1 MSIQVI
7 CPNVKCRERFV
18 VSDKFAGQTG
28 PCPKCKSPIRIPK
41 KEEDIKI
48 HAPEDAG
55 PKDASGKLV
64 LKPIARKDAK
74 FSIVLAVIIGVMVVV
89 ALGGAYAIGVVF
101 EGNAPWWILAP
112 GAVLLAIPLGYG
124 GYAFLRDDE
133 LEPYS
138 GQELLVRSVIAA
150 AIYASIWGIFALLRV
165 FVFPEGIS
173 LMVLA
178 IVGLPLAAV
187 GAVAAYG
194 SLDLSFGSA
203 ALHFGLYAVFTLALA
218 LLMKVD
224 LIGDPSNAP
233 RRGPRKSPTQTTPA
247 PSAAPVKPRRAD
259 SIELRKNAP
268 HVRLS

>member
-74 FSIVLAVIIGVMVVV
+74 FSIVLAVIIGVMVVA
-89 ALGGAYAIGVVF
+89 ALGGAFAIGRLYGEKGPPV
-101 EGNAPWWILAP
+101 WILVP
-112 GAVLLAIPLGYG
+112 GAILLAIPLGYG

-138 GQELLVRSVIAA
+138 GQELLVRSLISSVIYA
-150 AIYASIWGIFALLRV
+150 AIWGLFALLRMLV
-165 FVFPEGIS
+165 FREGID
-173 LMVLA
+173 LMTLA
-178 IVGLPLAAV
+178 IVGVPLAAL
-187 GAVAAYG
+187 GAVTAYG
-194 SLDLSFGSA
+194 ALDLSFGSA
-203 ALHFGLYAVFTLALA
+203 ALHFGLYAVFTLTLS
-218 LLMKVD
+218 LLMNVD
-224 LIGDPSNAP
+224 LIGKPGTNKRAP
-233 RRGPRKSPTQTTPA
+233 KTAPAASP
-247 PSAAPVKPRRAD
+247 APVKPRRAE
-259 SIELRKNAP
+259 SIELRKNSP
-268 HVRLS
+268 LVRLS

>member
-28 PCPKCKSPIRIPK
+28 PCPKCKTPIRIPK

-48 HAPEDAG
+48 HAPEESG
-55 PKDASGKLV
+55 PKDSTGKLV

-74 FSIVLAVIIGVMVVV
+74 FSIVLAVVIGIMVVV
-89 ALGGAYAIGVVF
+89 ALGGAFAIGVIF
-101 EGNAPWWILAP
+101 KGNAPWWILAP
-112 GAVLLAIPLGYG
+112 GALLLAIPLGYG

-138 GQELLVRSVIAA
+138 GQELLVRSVVASA
-150 AIYASIWGIFALLRV
+150 VYASIWGIFALLRV

-178 IVGLPLAAV
+178 IIATPLAAI

-194 SLDLSFGSA
+194 ALDLSFGSA
-203 ALHFGLYAVFTLALA
+203 ALHFGLYAIFTLALA
-218 LLMKVD
+218 LLMRVD
-224 LIGDPSNAP
+224 LIGDPANAP

-247 PSAAPVKPRRAD
+247 PAPAPVKPRRAE
-259 SIELRKNAP
+259 STPLRQ
-268 HVRLS
+268 HSLLV

>member
-41 KEEDIKI
+41 LEEQVKI

-55 PKDASGKLV
+55 PKDSTGKLV

-74 FSIVLAVIIGVMVVV
+74 FSIVLAVIIGVIVLVSLGV
-89 ALGGAYAIGVVF
+89 AAGLGVAY
-101 EGNAPWWILAP
+101 EGKAPWWILAP
-112 GAVLLAIPLGYG
+112 GAILLAVPLAYG

-138 GQELLVRSVIAA
+138 GQSLMVRAIVSSL
-150 AIYASIWGIFALLRV
+150 IYAAIWGIFALLRV

-173 LMVLA
+173 LMVLTFVA
-178 IVGLPLAAV
+178 LPLVVV
-187 GAVAAYG
+187 GAVTAYG
-194 SLDLSFGSA
+194 ALDLSFGSA

-218 LLMKVD
+218 LLMRID
-224 LIGDPSNAP
+224 LIGDPTTAP
-233 RRGPRKSPTQTTPA
+233 RRGPRTPA
-247 PSAAPVKPRRAD
+247 PKQKAEPVKPKRA
-259 SIELRKNAP
+259 EY
-268 HVRLS
+268 RLPDQLGSENLFA